1 MDAEPKTPATA
12 KPRSG
17 SETRQ
22 KQRRVTF
29 RLTAEEY
36 ATLEA
41 QATAHGLTLGSHIR
55 ETLLEAPRT
64 RQRRRPLADVAAL
77 ARTLGHLNRVG
88 GNINQI
94 ARAINY
100 GETPLVAEIQQT
112 LGGLREIL
120 AAIRAAMGLGG
131 K

>member
-1 MDAEPKTPATA
+1 MDAKPKTPATT

-29 RLTAEEY
+29 RLTAEEH

-41 QATAHGLTLGSHIR
+41 QAVSHGVTLGTFIR
-55 ETLLEAPRT
+55 ETLLDAPRT

-77 ARTLGHLNRVG
+77 ARTLGQLNRVG

-94 ARAINY
+94 ARAINV
-100 GETPLVAEIQQT
+100 GETPLAAEILET
-112 LGGLREIL
+112 LRAVREIL
-120 AAIRAAMGLGG
+120 GAIRVAMGLGG